1 LTNWKQFP
9 HGVSGSESGAAVH
22 QKGTEQAGQLQ
33 SVNNALNSPFYFDT
47 GFIYCSVYAST
58 GCVSVKKCDGVKPD
72 LYTNHF
78 DFAERPFSLLP
89 DPDFL
94 FWSKAHTRAFS
105 ILEYGLVTRAP
116 LTVVTGEVG
125 TGKTTL
131 VQALLKHIDEDV
143 TIGLISNA
151 QGGRGDLLRWVL
163 SALNITPD
171 PAGDYVTLFE
181 QFQDFVIDEYAAG
194 RFVVLIIDE
203 AQNLAH
209 EALEELRMLTNINS
223 NKDEILQLILLGQPE
238 LRLRITDPAL
248 RQFAQRVTATYH
260 IEPMDLTTTRHYIR
274 HRLTHV
280 GGTGQEI
287 SPQAIRLVFETSQ
300 GIPRMI
306 NKICDLALVYTASAG
321 HKTVSLTTIKEL
333 IKDGV
338 ILPTRPLP
346 LYLKNPIEIPER
358 AAE

>member
-1 LTNWKQFP
+1 MRPN
-9 HGVSGSESGAAVH
+9 
-22 QKGTEQAGQLQ
+22 
-33 SVNNALNSPFYFDT
+33 
-47 GFIYCSVYAST
+47 
-58 GCVSVKKCDGVKPD
+58 
-72 LYTNHF
+72 LYTDHF
-78 DFAERPFSLLP
+78 NFSERPFSLLP

-94 FWSKAHTRAFS
+94 FWSKDHLRAFS

-131 VQALLKHIDEDV
+131 VQALLKLITDDI

-163 SALNITPD
+163 SALDVRSD
-171 PAGDYVTLFE
+171 PSADYVTLFE
-181 QFQDFVIDEYAAG
+181 QFQDFVINEYAAG

-203 AQNLAH
+203 AQNLTH

-223 NKDEILQLILLGQPE
+223 NKDEILQLILVGQPE
-238 LRLRITDPAL
+238 LRVRITDPSL

-260 IEPMDLTTTRHYIR
+260 LEPMDLTTTRQYIR

-287 SPQAIRLVFETSQ
+287 STQAMRLIHETSQ
-300 GIPRMI
+300 GIPRVI
-306 NKICDLALVYTASAG
+306 NKICDLTLVYTASAG
-321 HKTVSLTTIKEL
+321 RSTVTVRTIKEL
-333 IKDGV
+333 LNDGV

-346 LYLKNPIEIPER
+346 LYLKNPIDIPSKV
-358 AAE
+358 AE

>member
-1 LTNWKQFP
+1 MC
-9 HGVSGSESGAAVH
+9 SGSLKEYDVMR
-22 QKGTEQAGQLQ
+22 
-33 SVNNALNSPFYFDT
+33 
-47 GFIYCSVYAST
+47 
-58 GCVSVKKCDGVKPD
+58 PD
-72 LYTNHF
+72 LYTEHF
-78 DFAERPFSLLP
+78 GFSERPFSLLP

-94 FWSKAHTRAFS
+94 FWSKAHSRAFS

-131 VQALLKHIDEDV
+131 VQALLRNLEEDV
-143 TIGLISNA
+143 TVGLISNA

-171 PAGDYVTLFE
+171 ASDDYVALFE
-181 QFQDFVIDEYAAG
+181 QFQDFVIEEYAAG
-194 RFVVLIIDE
+194 RLVVLIIDE
-203 AQNLAH
+203 AQNLTF

-223 NKDEILQLILLGQPE
+223 NKDELLQLILLGQPE
-238 LRLRITDPAL
+238 LRLKITDPAL

-260 IEPMDLTTTRHYIR
+260 LDPMDLATARQYMR
-274 HRLTHV
+274 HRLTLV

-287 SPQAIRLVFETSQ
+287 SPQAMRLIFETAQ

-321 HKTVSLTTIKEL
+321 HKTVSATTIREL
-333 IKDGV
+333 LNDGV

-346 LYLKNPIEIPER
+346 LYLTNPIEIPEK

>member
-1 LTNWKQFP
+1 M
-9 HGVSGSESGAAVH
+9 S
-22 QKGTEQAGQLQ
+22 
-33 SVNNALNSPFYFDT
+33 
-47 GFIYCSVYAST
+47 
-58 GCVSVKKCDGVKPD
+58 PD
-72 LYTNHF
+72 LYTDHF
-78 DFAERPFSLLP
+78 NFSERPFSLLP

-94 FWSKAHTRAFS
+94 FWSKAHSRAFS

-116 LTVVTGEVG
+116 LTVITGEVG

-131 VQALLKHIDEDV
+131 VQALLRQIDEDITV
-143 TIGLISNA
+143 GLVSNA

-163 SALNITPD
+163 SALGITPD
-171 PAGDYVTLFE
+171 RSGDYVTLFE

-194 RFVVLIIDE
+194 RTVVLIIDE
-203 AQNLAH
+203 AQNLTH
-209 EALEELRMLTNINS
+209 ETLEELRMLTNINS
-223 NKDEILQLILLGQPE
+223 NKDEVVQFILLGQPE

-260 IEPMDLTTTRHYIR
+260 IEPMDLNTTRNYIR
-274 HRLTHV
+274 HRLCHV

-287 SPQAIRLVFETSQ
+287 SPQAVRLIYETAQ

-333 IKDGV
+333 IRDGI

-346 LYLKNPIEIPER
+346 LYLKNPVKLPER

>member
-1 LTNWKQFP
+1 M
-9 HGVSGSESGAAVH
+9 
-22 QKGTEQAGQLQ
+22 
-33 SVNNALNSPFYFDT
+33 SP
-47 GFIYCSVYAST
+47 S
-58 GCVSVKKCDGVKPD
+58 
-72 LYTNHF
+72 LYTDHF
-78 DFAERPFSLLP
+78 NFSDRPFSLLP

-94 FWSKAHTRAFS
+94 FWSKAHSRAFS
-105 ILEYGLVTRAP
+105 VLEYGLATRAL

-131 VQALLKHIDEDV
+131 VQALLRDIEEDI

-163 SALNITPD
+163 SALAIKPD
-171 PAGDYVTLFE
+171 PSGDYVALFE
-181 QFQDFVIDEYAAG
+181 QFQDFVISEYASG

-203 AQNLAH
+203 AQNLTH
-209 EALEELRMLTNINS
+209 ETLEELRMLTNINS
-223 NKDEILQLILLGQPE
+223 NKDEVLQIILVGQPE
-238 LRLRITDPAL
+238 LRSKITAPEL

-260 IEPMDLTTTRHYIR
+260 LEPMDLATTRQYVR
-274 HRLTHV
+274 HRLSHV

-287 SPQAIRLVFETSQ
+287 SPQAIRQIFETAQ

-333 IKDGV
+333 ITDGV

-346 LYLKNPIEIPER
+346 LYLRNPIELPKKAFE
-358 AAE
+358 

>member
-1 LTNWKQFP
+1 MY
-9 HGVSGSESGAAVH
+9 E
-22 QKGTEQAGQLQ
+22 
-33 SVNNALNSPFYFDT
+33 YD
-47 GFIYCSVYAST
+47 Y
-58 GCVSVKKCDGVKPD
+58 KCDVVKPD
-72 LYTNHF
+72 LYTDHF
-78 DFAERPFSLLP
+78 NFTERPFSLLP

-116 LTVVTGEVG
+116 LTVITGEVG

-131 VQALLKHIDEDV
+131 VQALLQQIDADFTV
-143 TIGLISNA
+143 GLISNA
-151 QGGRGDLLRWVL
+151 QGDRGDLLRWVL
-163 SALNITPD
+163 SALDITPD
-171 PAGDYVTLFE
+171 PSGDYVALFE
-181 QFQDFVIDEYAAG
+181 QFQDFVIGEYADG
-194 RFVVLIIDE
+194 RSVVLVIDE
-203 AQNLAH
+203 AQNLTY
-209 EALEELRMLTNINS
+209 ETLEELRMLTNINS

-238 LRLRITDPAL
+238 LRFKITAPEL

-260 IEPMDLTTTRHYIR
+260 IEPMDLTTTRQYIR
-274 HRLTHV
+274 HRLEHV

-287 SPQAIRLVFETSQ
+287 SPQAMRMIFETAQ

-321 HKTVSLTTIKEL
+321 HKTVSITTIKEL
-333 IKDGV
+333 INDGV

-346 LYLKNPIEIPER
+346 LYLKNPIDLPEE

>member
-1 LTNWKQFP
+1 
-9 HGVSGSESGAAVH
+9 VS
-22 QKGTEQAGQLQ
+22 
-33 SVNNALNSPFYFDT
+33 
-47 GFIYCSVYAST
+47 
-58 GCVSVKKCDGVKPD
+58 PD
-72 LYTNHF
+72 LYTDHF
-78 DFAERPFSLLP
+78 NFTERPFSLLP

-94 FWSKAHTRAFS
+94 FWSKAHARAFS
-105 ILEYGLVTRAP
+105 ILEYGLVTHAP

-131 VQALLKHIDEDV
+131 VQALLRHIDDNV

-163 SALNITPD
+163 SALDIRPD
-171 PAGDYVTLFE
+171 PSGDYVALFE
-181 QFQDFVIDEYAAG
+181 QFQEFVISEYASG

-203 AQNLAH
+203 AQNLTY

-223 NKDEILQLILLGQPE
+223 NKDEVLQLILLGQPE
-238 LRLRITDPAL
+238 LRYRITSPEL

-260 IEPMDLTTTRHYIR
+260 IEPMDLKTARLYIR
-274 HRLTHV
+274 HRLMHV
-280 GGTGQEI
+280 GGTGNEI
-287 SPQAIRLVFETSQ
+287 SPQAVRLIHETSQ

-333 IKDGV
+333 LDDGV

-346 LYLKNPIEIPER
+346 LYLKNPVEIPEK

>member
-1 LTNWKQFP
+1 MR
-9 HGVSGSESGAAVH
+9 
-22 QKGTEQAGQLQ
+22 
-33 SVNNALNSPFYFDT
+33 
-47 GFIYCSVYAST
+47 
-58 GCVSVKKCDGVKPD
+58 PD
-72 LYTNHF
+72 LYTEYFH
-78 DFAERPFSLLP
+78 FAERPFSLLP

-163 SALNITPD
+163 SALDIKPD
-171 PAGDYVTLFE
+171 PSGDYVTLFE
-181 QFQDFVIDEYAAG
+181 QFQDFVITEYATG

-203 AQNLAH
+203 AQNLTY

-223 NKDEILQLILLGQPE
+223 NKDELLQLILLGQPE
-238 LRLRITDPAL
+238 LRDKITAPEL

-260 IEPMDLTTTRHYIR
+260 LDPMDLTTTRQYIR
-274 HRLTHV
+274 HRLEYV

-287 SPQAIRLVFETSQ
+287 SPQAIRMIFETSQ
-300 GIPRMI
+300 GIPRMV

-321 HKTVSLTTIKEL
+321 HKTVSVTTIREL
-333 IKDGV
+333 IRDGV
-338 ILPTRPLP
+338 ILPTRTLP
-346 LYLKNPIEIPER
+346 LYLTNPIKLPEK